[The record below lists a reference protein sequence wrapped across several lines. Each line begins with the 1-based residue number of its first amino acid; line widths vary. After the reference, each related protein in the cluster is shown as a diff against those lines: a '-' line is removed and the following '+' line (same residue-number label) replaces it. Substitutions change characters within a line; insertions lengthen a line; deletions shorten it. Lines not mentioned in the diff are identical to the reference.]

1 MERLK
6 TFNWILLALLGVAAG
21 VAKMMQAPQ
30 EMAFFQG
37 EMGFTTNVIVT
48 FGFLQFVAGVM
59 LVFQKTRLA
68 GAILLGLTLFVSC
81 VIVFMGGKTLLGVI
95 SIVPVLMA
103 DVTAWLE
110 FQAQRKKQ

>member
-21 VAKMMQAPQ
+21 VAKMMQVPP
-30 EMAFFQG
+30 EMEFFQG
-37 EMGFTTNVIVT
+37 QMGYTTDVIVG
-48 FGFLQFVAGVM
+48 FGFLQFVGGLM

-68 GAILLGLTLFVSC
+68 GAVLLGLTLFVSC
-81 VIVFMGGKTLLGVI
+81 VVVFMGGKTVLGVI
-95 SIVPVLMA
+95 SVVPVLMA

-110 FQAQRKKQ
+110 LKAYNAKK